1 LELSMAI
8 KDHKSLQ
15 DSRILLVEDDKSIRL
30 TVSETLSS
38 EGFRVSSFKDGLS
51 ALDFIN
57 NDIKKDVD
65 LIILDLMLP
74 GLNGLELCRKIRNDE
89 DYTPILIL
97 SAKDN
102 ESDRVL
108 GLEVGAD
115 DYLTKPFGLNELIAR
130 SRALIRRSKRN
141 KKYIEKSKTVLEFNH
156 IKMFLEECRVT
167 SFDKEIT
174 LSPKEF
180 KLLELFMKNP
190 KRVWSRDLILEKIWE
205 IDFIGDTK
213 TVDVHVRWLRE
224 KLEEDPSA
232 PKFLKTVRGFGYK
245 FG

>member
-30 TVSETLSS
+30 TVSETLIS
-38 EGFRVSSFKDGLS
+38 EGFKVSSFKDGLS

>member
-1 LELSMAI
+1 MAI

-74 GLNGLELCRKIRNDE
+74 GLNGLELCRKIRNEE

-180 KLLELFMKNP
+180 KLLELFLKNP

-232 PKFLKTVRGFGYK
+232 PKFLITVRGFGYK

>member
-1 LELSMAI
+1 MTI

-15 DSRILLVEDDKSIRL
+15 GSKILLVEDDKSIRL
-30 TVSETLSS
+30 TVSESLKG
-38 EGFRVSSFKDGLS
+38 EGFEVLNFKDGLS
-51 ALDFIN
+51 ASDFIGEN
-57 NDIKKDVD
+57 TKNDVD

-74 GLNGLELCRKIRNDE
+74 GLNGLELCRKIRNE
-89 DYTPILIL
+89 ENYTPILIL

-141 KKYIEKSKTVLEFNH
+141 KKYIEKTQSIIEFNH

-167 SFDKEIT
+167 SFDREIT

-180 KLLELFMKNP
+180 KLLELFMKSP

-232 PKFLKTVRGFGYK
+232 PKLLKTVRGFGYK

>member
-1 LELSMAI
+1 MAI

-30 TVSETLSS
+30 TVSETLIS
-38 EGFRVSSFKDGLS
+38 EGFKVSSFKDGLS

-74 GLNGLELCRKIRNDE
+74 GLNGLELCRKIRNDG

-141 KKYIEKSKTVLEFNH
+141 KKYIENSKTVLEFNH

-167 SFDKEIT
+167 SFDREIT

>member
-1 LELSMAI
+1 MAI

-130 SRALIRRSKRN
+130 CRALIRRSKRN

-167 SFDKEIT
+167 SFDREIT

>member
-1 LELSMAI
+1 MAI

-15 DSRILLVEDDKSIRL
+15 DSRILLVDDDKSIRL
-30 TVSETLSS
+30 TVSESLIS
-38 EGFRVSSFKDGLS
+38 EGFKVSSFKDGLS

-141 KKYIEKSKTVLEFNH
+141 KKSIENSKTVLEFNH

-167 SFDKEIT
+167 SFDREIT

>member
-1 LELSMAI
+1 MAI

-30 TVSETLSS
+30 TVSETLIS
-38 EGFRVSSFKDGLS
+38 EGFKVSSFKDGLS

-57 NDIKKDVD
+57 NDIKKDLD

>member
-1 LELSMAI
+1 MAI

-180 KLLELFMKNP
+180 KLLELFLKNP

-224 KLEEDPSA
+224 KLEEDPSD

>member
-1 LELSMAI
+1 MAI

-38 EGFRVSSFKDGLS
+38 EGFKVSSFKDGLS

-115 DYLTKPFGLNELIAR
+115 DYLTKPFGLSELIAR

-141 KKYIEKSKTVLEFNH
+141 KKYIEKSKTTLEFNH

-167 SFDKEIT
+167 SFDREIT

>member
-1 LELSMAI
+1 MAI
-8 KDHKSLQ
+8 KEHKSLQ
-15 DSRILLVEDDKSIRL
+15 DSRVLLVEDDKSIRL
-30 TVSETLSS
+30 TVSETLIS
-38 EGFRVSSFKDGLS
+38 EGFKVSSFKDGLS

-156 IKMFLEECRVT
+156 IKIYLEECRVT
-167 SFDKEIT
+167 SFDREIT

>member
-1 LELSMAI
+1 MAI

-156 IKMFLEECRVT
+156 IKMFLQECRVT

-180 KLLELFMKNP
+180 KLLELFLKNP

>member
-1 LELSMAI
+1 MAI

-141 KKYIEKSKTVLEFNH
+141 KKYIENSKTVLEFNH

-167 SFDKEIT
+167 SFDREIT

>member
-1 LELSMAI
+1 MAI

-89 DYTPILIL
+89 DYTPIPIL

-167 SFDKEIT
+167 SFDREIT

>member
-1 LELSMAI
+1 MAI

-38 EGFRVSSFKDGLS
+38 EGFKVSSFKDGLS

-130 SRALIRRSKRN
+130 SRALIRRSKRD
-141 KKYIEKSKTVLEFNH
+141 KKYIEKSQTVIEFNH

>member
-1 LELSMAI
+1 MAI

-30 TVSETLSS
+30 TVSESLIS
-38 EGFRVSSFKDGLS
+38 EGFKVSSFKDGLS

-57 NDIKKDVD
+57 NDIKKNVD

-74 GLNGLELCRKIRNDE
+74 GLNGLELCRKIRNEE

-141 KKYIEKSKTVLEFNH
+141 KKYIENSKTVLEFNH

>member
-1 LELSMAI
+1 MAI

-51 ALDFIN
+51 ALDFFN
-57 NDIKKDVD
+57 NDIKKDLD

-167 SFDKEIT
+167 SFDREIT

>member
-1 LELSMAI
+1 MAI

-30 TVSETLSS
+30 TVSETLIS
-38 EGFRVSSFKDGLS
+38 EGFKVSSFKDGLS

-141 KKYIEKSKTVLEFNH
+141 KKYIEKSKTILEFNH

-224 KLEEDPSA
+224 KLEEDPSD

>member
-1 LELSMAI
+1 MAI

-30 TVSETLSS
+30 TVSETLIS
-38 EGFRVSSFKDGLS
+38 EGFKVSSFKEGLS

-141 KKYIEKSKTVLEFNH
+141 KKYIEKSKTILEFNH

-224 KLEEDPSA
+224 KLEEDPSY

>member
-1 LELSMAI
+1 MAI

-15 DSRILLVEDDKSIRL
+15 DSSILLVEDDKSIRL

-74 GLNGLELCRKIRNDE
+74 GLNGLEFCRKIRNEE
-89 DYTPILIL
+89 DYSPILIL

-130 SRALIRRSKRN
+130 SRALIRRSKRS

-180 KLLELFMKNP
+180 KLLELFLKNP

>member
-1 LELSMAI
+1 MAI

-156 IKMFLEECRVT
+156 INMFLEECRVT

-180 KLLELFMKNP
+180 KLLELFLKNP

>member
-1 LELSMAI
+1 MAI

-141 KKYIEKSKTVLEFNH
+141 KKYIENSKTVLEFNH

-167 SFDKEIT
+167 SFDREIT

-180 KLLELFMKNP
+180 KLLELFMKSP

-232 PKFLKTVRGFGYK
+232 PKLLKTVRGFGYK

>member
-1 LELSMAI
+1 MAI

-30 TVSETLSS
+30 TVTETLSS
-38 EGFRVSSFKDGLS
+38 EGFRVLSFKDGLS

>member
-1 LELSMAI
+1 MAI

-180 KLLELFMKNP
+180 KLLELFLKNP

-232 PKFLKTVRGFGYK
+232 PKLLKTVRGFGYK

>member
-1 LELSMAI
+1 MAI

-30 TVSETLSS
+30 TVSETLIS
-38 EGFRVSSFKDGLS
+38 EGFKVSSFKDGLS

-115 DYLTKPFGLNELIAR
+115 DYLTKPFGLSELIAR

-141 KKYIEKSKTVLEFNH
+141 KKYIENSKTVLEFNH

-167 SFDKEIT
+167 SFDREIT

>member
-1 LELSMAI
+1 MAI

-15 DSRILLVEDDKSIRL
+15 DSKILLVEDDKSIRL
-30 TVSETLSS
+30 TVSETLNS
-38 EGFRVSSFKDGLS
+38 EGFRVLSFKDGLI
-51 ALDFIN
+51 ALDFIT
-57 NDIKKDVD
+57 NDYKNDVD

-74 GLNGLELCRKIRNDE
+74 GLNGLELCRKIRNE
-89 DYTPILIL
+89 ENYTPILIL

-141 KKYIEKSKTVLEFNH
+141 KKNIENSKTVIEFNH

-167 SFDKEIT
+167 SCLLYT
-174 LSPKEF
+174 SPS
-180 KLLELFMKNP
+180 P
-190 KRVWSRDLILEKIWE
+190 RD
-205 IDFIGDTK
+205 
-213 TVDVHVRWLRE
+213 
-224 KLEEDPSA
+224 S
-232 PKFLKTVRGFGYK
+232 
-245 FG
+245 

>member
-1 LELSMAI
+1 MAI

-74 GLNGLELCRKIRNDE
+74 GLNGLELCRKIRNEE
-89 DYTPILIL
+89 DFTPILIL

-167 SFDKEIT
+167 SFDREIT

-224 KLEEDPSA
+224 KLEEDPSS

>member
-1 LELSMAI
+1 MAI

-30 TVSETLSS
+30 TVSETLIS
-38 EGFRVSSFKDGLS
+38 EGFKVSSFKDGLS
-51 ALDFIN
+51 ALDFFN
-57 NDIKKDVD
+57 NDLKKDVD

-141 KKYIEKSKTVLEFNH
+141 KKYIENSKTVLEFNH

-167 SFDKEIT
+167 SFDREIT

>member
-1 LELSMAI
+1 MAI

-38 EGFRVSSFKDGLS
+38 EGFKVSSFKDGLS

-115 DYLTKPFGLNELIAR
+115 DYLTKPFGLSELIAR

-141 KKYIEKSKTVLEFNH
+141 KKYLEKSKTILEFNH

-167 SFDKEIT
+167 SFDREIT

>member
-1 LELSMAI
+1 MAI

-38 EGFRVSSFKDGLS
+38 EGFKVSSFKDGLS

-167 SFDKEIT
+167 SFDREIT

-224 KLEEDPSA
+224 KLEENPSA
-232 PKFLKTVRGFGYK
+232 PKFIKTVRGFGYK

>member
-1 LELSMAI
+1 MAI

-15 DSRILLVEDDKSIRL
+15 DSRILLVEEDKSIRL

-38 EGFRVSSFKDGLS
+38 EGFRVLSFKDGLS

>member
-1 LELSMAI
+1 MAI

-30 TVSETLSS
+30 TVSETLIS
-38 EGFRVSSFKDGLS
+38 EGFKVSSFKDGLS

-141 KKYIEKSKTVLEFNH
+141 KKYIENPKTVLEFNH

-167 SFDKEIT
+167 SFDREIT

-224 KLEEDPSA
+224 KLEDDPSA